1 MMKSTGMV
9 RRVGELG
16 SIVVPMEIRQP
27 NGIDIK
33 APIKIYFNDD

>member
-16 SIVVPMEIRQP
+16 SIVVPMEIRQLM
-27 NGIDIK
+27 IDIK